1 MQLKPKCALII
12 EDLKLKVNLGVTAK
26 ERKKKQQVLVSIKI
40 NFSYPPKACETGE
53 ISDTVCYDTLT
64 QEIKKFCR
72 HKEFTLIENLG
83 MQLFFLVK
91 KSIFKDS
98 ELYLSIVK
106 LRPLRGLAR
115 SIFEISDVY
124 I

>member
-12 EDLKLKVNLGVTAK
+12 KDLKLKINLGVTAK

-83 MQLFFLVK
+83 MRLFLLVK
-91 KSIFKDS
+91 KSIFKDC
-98 ELYLSIVK
+98 ELNLSIVK
-106 LRPLRGLAR
+106 LHPLRELAR
-115 SIFEISDVY
+115 SIFEISDVC

>member
-83 MQLFFLVK
+83 MRLFLLVK

-98 ELYLSIVK
+98 ELYLSVVK
-106 LRPLRGLAR
+106 QRPLRELAC
-115 SIFEISDVY
+115 SVFEIRDVY